1 MNIPQTFARAWIV
14 LAVLALLGCLAPALA
29 DGDASPRWQSML
41 GKSFAG
47 DAKSVGVAGLVVY
60 RTPGCVFLQ
69 MDGKVYCS
77 AAGANNFKLV
87 TDSWQEVCA
96 RAQQR
101 SNPKHVFVLSDAGI
115 KESTDGGATWMK
127 PIALPKD
134 FERSSETWVQYDATN
149 DALYLLQKGGDLYK
163 LARRK

>member
-77 AAGANNFKLV
+77 AAGANKFKLV
-87 TDSWQEVCA
+87 DETWQEVCA
-96 RAQQR
+96 HAQKV
-101 SNPKHVFVLSDAGI
+101 SNPKHVFVLTDTCV
-115 KESTDGGATWMK
+115 KESTNGGATWQK
-127 PIALPKD
+127 PISLPKD
-134 FERSSETWVQYDATN
+134 FVMTSQTWVQYDATN
-149 DALYLLQKGGDLYK
+149 DVLYLMKKGSDLYK
-163 LARRK
+163 LARR